1 VAVTE
6 LRDHENSVMGGPP
19 ARPLRPWVNDLYIYR
34 ETTGRPM
41 RRREVPRPH
50 VVMILDLGP
59 SLRFLDPATR
69 RFRGRYPGGWIA
81 GLHERHVLTETEG
94 RQEGVYVSFTPLGAR
109 RLLGVPMAELAH
121 RVVTLDD
128 VLGPAADRL
137 LDRMA
142 SIGDPYRCLALLER
156 LLMAR
161 LAEAPPVSAAVACA
175 WQRITASGGNLGI
188 GQLARELDWS
198 RKHLVARFS
207 LEVGLPPKRF
217 ARIVRFNRAMAVLED
232 GDAINL
238 ADLAAAAGYY
248 DQAHMAREFR
258 TFSGSPPSEFPKL
271 RLVGENGML
280 DASADPPPR

>member
-175 WQRITASGGNLGI
+175 WQRITASRGPFLGRFKT
-188 GQLARELDWS
+188 GLAIWMPTRE
-198 RKHLVARFS
+198 
-207 LEVGLPPKRF
+207 
-217 ARIVRFNRAMAVLED
+217 AMSMNVCACTE
-232 GDAINL
+232 
-238 ADLAAAAGYY
+238 
-248 DQAHMAREFR
+248 
-258 TFSGSPPSEFPKL
+258 SG
-271 RLVGENGML
+271 
-280 DASADPPPR
+280 DASAIGMPLSPPASSRPPNFAAGLPVLPAPTCVT